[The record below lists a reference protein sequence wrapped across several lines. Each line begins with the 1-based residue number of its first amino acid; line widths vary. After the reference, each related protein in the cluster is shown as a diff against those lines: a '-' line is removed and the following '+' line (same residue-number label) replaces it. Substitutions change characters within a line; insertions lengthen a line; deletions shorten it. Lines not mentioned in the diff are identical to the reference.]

1 RFDESVMQAYD
12 PWVIRKSWKDGRYWG
27 HRWQSDWD
35 YDELFDLKPDVDYVM
50 GADGKLINPEE
61 QKQGGNKRDNL
72 EKSIQESQK
81 KIEEEQ
87 KKIDENTQRL
97 NDTSTS
103 KLKEG
108 SLSEIRKEEAN
119 TKVSAYSPLAFAALF
134 N

>member
-1 RFDESVMQAYD
+1 MQKMPGTKTHSVE
-12 PWVIRKSWKDGRYWG
+12 K
-27 HRWQSDWD
+27 
-35 YDELFDLKPDVDYVM
+35 
-50 GADGKLINPEE
+50 